1 MPRAL
6 ARLPLHTT
14 ALAFVSFG
22 IVLVQVQ
29 VLSGLSSPN
38 IFGLLRSGRDLGV
51 PKDLEVMVQ
60 IREHV

>member
-1 MPRAL
+1 LLRAL

-29 VLSGLSSPN
+29 VFFLEAANGFCGL
-38 IFGLLRSGRDLGV
+38 
-51 PKDLEVMVQ
+51 
-60 IREHV
+60 